1 MKISYERIFCNA
13 LLTTLGEI
21 WLKETELR
29 TIAVAVRLVEEHQ
42 VDVVG
47 LQFAQTLVDALHG
60 LFVPIVGRPDLGNEG
75 NLIVVI
81 LSCYIPHRSQPPA
94 TRWMCSR
101 QEFQRRGGR
110 TPESAR
116 PVGCALLSVLFS
128 SLCHDFEFFSR
139 EHSRCNMITVI
150 LYMLLTFNF
159 IIFTQSCDIRLESC
173 PSAP

>member
-13 LLTTLGEI
+13 LLTTLGEN
-21 WLKETELR
+21 WLKETDLR
-29 TIAVAVRLVEEHQ
+29 TIAVAARLVGEHQ

-60 LFVPIVGRPDLGNEG
+60 LSVSIVGRSDHGNEE

-101 QEFQRRGGR
+101 QVFQRRGGQI
-110 TPESAR
+110 
-116 PVGCALLSVLFS
+116 C
-128 SLCHDFEFFSR
+128 
-139 EHSRCNMITVI
+139 
-150 LYMLLTFNF
+150 F
-159 IIFTQSCDIRLESC
+159 IISTLFCDTRLESSLSE
-173 PSAP
+173 P

>member
-47 LQFAQTLVDALHG
+47 LQFAQTLADALHG
-60 LFVPIVGRPDLGNEG
+60 LSVSIVGRPDLGNEE

-81 LSCYIPHRSQPPA
+81 LFCYIPHRSQPPA
-94 TRWMCSR
+94 TRWMCFR
-101 QEFQRRGGR
+101 LVFQRRGGELR
-110 TPESAR
+110 GKLTQLGEP
-116 PVGCALLSVLFS
+116 CWSVLFS
-128 SLCHDFEFFSR
+128 SLYHIFKFVSR
-139 EHSRCNMITVI
+139 KHLRCKK
-150 LYMLLTFNF
+150 
-159 IIFTQSCDIRLESC
+159 
-173 PSAP
+173 

>member
-13 LLTTLGEI
+13 LLTTLGEN
-21 WLKETELR
+21 WLKETELC

-60 LFVPIVGRPDLGNEG
+60 LSVSIVGRPDLGNEE

-94 TRWMCSR
+94 TRWMCFR
-101 QEFQRRGGR
+101 LVFKRRGGR
-110 TPESAR
+110 TPGQTHPA
-116 PVGCALLSVLFS
+116 GCALLSVLFP
-128 SLCHDFEFFSR
+128 SLYHIFKFFSR
-139 EHSRCNMITVI
+139 KHLRCKK
-150 LYMLLTFNF
+150 
-159 IIFTQSCDIRLESC
+159 
-173 PSAP
+173 

>member
-60 LFVPIVGRPDLGNEG
+60 LSVSIVGRPDLGNEE

-81 LSCYIPHRSQPPA
+81 LFCYIPHRSQPPA
-94 TRWMCSR
+94 TRSSALR
-101 QEFQRRGGR
+101 PLFQGADGKDTKRV
-110 TPESAR
+110 SQN
-116 PVGCALLSVLFS
+116 
-128 SLCHDFEFFSR
+128 SL
-139 EHSRCNMITVI
+139 N
-150 LYMLLTFNF
+150 
-159 IIFTQSCDIRLESC
+159 IIKHI
-173 PSAP
+173 